1 MINLEGVENRFEV
14 PSIIANEALYRLK
27 HHLVLPRLANRTFER
42 YFENKIGDEITVKRP
57 FKAKVQDG
65 RRFKKSAMIDKS
77 VKIQINR
84 RHHFGLEAVDEDFT
98 LNIVDYGARYL
109 QAGAEELAYKFD
121 IAGANELGL
130 GLFLMNGTPGTAL
143 SLADGQMI
151 RAHAEKMAI
160 PENSQNFALLDPLDR
175 AQISE
180 HIHDVDMP
188 EMVGENIRRKYKG
201 QFADWGV
208 LTSVHVP
215 YLEVIGY
222 GNQQPEIN
230 GASQR
235 GDSITTDS
243 WGNAAKKVL
252 NKGQLIQIAG
262 VGEVQPRGDR
272 RPTGNPM
279 TFMVTEDV
287 MCDAAGAATIKI
299 YPEINDGTADN
310 TVANPAG
317 QTFDGSNQATLDA
330 SAYQTVNRVAPDNA
344 DITVI
349 GHGTGTDALEVGTTA
364 LYRQGIYFCG
374 DALEYVNIELATPK
388 SAVYAGAQ
396 VDEET
401 GAAITYLADFDA
413 TDMTELERLDIF
425 FGTKAVYPELGI
437 RHIGAKV
444 G

>member
-42 YFENKIGDEITVKRP
+42 YFENKIGDTITVKRP

-65 RRFKKSAMIDKS
+65 RRFRKSEMIDKS
-77 VKIQINR
+77 VTIQINR

-143 SLADGQMI
+143 SLADGQLI

-180 HIHDVDMP
+180 HILDVDMP

-215 YLEVIGY
+215 YLEVPGLAAGTAPAIR
-222 GNQQPEIN
+222 
-230 GASQR
+230 GANQR
-235 GDSITTDS
+235 GDTIQTDG
-243 WGNAAKKVL
+243 WTNLGKVAL
-252 NKGQLIQIAG
+252 RKGQMIQIAG

-272 RPTGNPM
+272 RKTGNRM
-279 TFMVTEDV
+279 TFMVTEDATPN
-287 MCDAAGAATIKI
+287 AAGQMAIKI
-299 YPEINDGTADN
+299 YPEINDGSANN
-310 TVANPAG
+310 TVANPSGEA
-317 QTFDGSNQATLDA
+317 FDGSNKATLDA
-330 SAYQTVNRVAPDNA
+330 SAYQTVDAEPA
-344 DITVI
+344 DDAVITI
-349 GHGTGTDALEVGTTA
+349 VGWDTANKTTA
-364 LYRQGIYFCG
+364 QTYRQGIYFCG

-413 TDMTELERLDIF
+413 TEMTELERLDIY
-425 FGTKAVYPELGI
+425 FGVKAVYPELGI
-437 RHIGAKV
+437 RHVGAKV
-444 G
+444 GSSV